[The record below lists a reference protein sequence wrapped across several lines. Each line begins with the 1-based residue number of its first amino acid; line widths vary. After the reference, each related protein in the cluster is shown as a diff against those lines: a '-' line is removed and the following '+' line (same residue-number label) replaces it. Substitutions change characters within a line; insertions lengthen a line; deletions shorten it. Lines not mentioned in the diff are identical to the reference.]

1 MTVYFQGAELEDFV
15 FSSAAHVSVT
25 TNAAHYYAANAR
37 AAMQIATGTVDT
49 TYIETQPFEASEFW
63 THVAA
68 RTYYLT
74 GTVTPYQLGWFAN
87 GVARIG
93 VQFTASS
100 VNLRYWTGA
109 AWVTIGT
116 YPMGDD
122 ALRTV
127 DVYIKVGNPGEV
139 RLYINALPIAS
150 SVVIDTTFGG
160 TVSSFSKF
168 RLANIAQTGGIVS
181 YSEVI
186 LASWNTIGAKLV
198 TRAPVSAGTW
208 NEWTGLGYSAVDEV
222 PYAGDMMVSGSSN
235 QRFSLN
241 FADVPA
247 LGTGESLQ
255 AVKIS
260 GAMVKDAGGPQS
272 VNFFARIESAD
283 YDDIDQAAPAVI
295 NTTNPLSKLWE
306 VSPAT
311 GQPWTLAELNAAEF
325 GVRSRP

>member
-1 MTVYFQGAELEDFV
+1 
-15 FSSAAHVSVT
+15 
-25 TNAAHYYAANAR
+25 
-37 AAMQIATGTVDT
+37 
-49 TYIETQPFEASEFW
+49 
-63 THVAA
+63 
-68 RTYYLT
+68 
-74 GTVTPYQLGWFAN
+74 
-87 GVARIG
+87 
-93 VQFTASS
+93 
-100 VNLRYWTGA
+100 
-109 AWVTIGT
+109 
-116 YPMGDD
+116 
-122 ALRTV
+122 
-127 DVYIKVGNPGEV
+127 
-139 RLYINALPIAS
+139 
-150 SVVIDTTFGG
+150 
-160 TVSSFSKF
+160 
-168 RLANIAQTGGIVS
+168 
-181 YSEVI
+181 
-186 LASWNTIGAKLV
+186 
-198 TRAPVSAGTW
+198 
-208 NEWTGLGYSAVDEV
+208 VDEV